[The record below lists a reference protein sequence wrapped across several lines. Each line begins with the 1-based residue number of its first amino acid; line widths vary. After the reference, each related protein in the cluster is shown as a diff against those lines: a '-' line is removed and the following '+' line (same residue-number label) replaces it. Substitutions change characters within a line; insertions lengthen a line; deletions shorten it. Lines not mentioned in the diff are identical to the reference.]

1 MMAAGATTSTPSA
14 PPPSMMGVGWFA
26 PRSELA
32 GDVADGLDQFLGHPA
47 DRGENFAQGES
58 RQDAAAWLDAVF
70 AFAGGPL
77 FQGVVD
83 LVPDPAGLLHGLS
96 HGKDETGNG
105 HFRPLLQVE
114 AVGRMVANAVA
125 AAGFTEIGVTFARMD
140 EDNGHLGLV
149 SVTLADHLGGGAQLA
164 GRAIDRGGGAKS
176 AQFEFKDC
184 RGMTVGK
191 GDGIELAETVTA
203 AEVIAQFRILV
214 TEDAPVPEVEVSG
227 EKGADAKLGG
237 GTDDGQGGGLDAD
250 LAGAFPLPA
259 AADGEALGPAEVFAI
274 VGVDEFRFAIIRRG
288 TGGVGIQVNPFLRF
302 FGTDHAADAG
312 VTKNQGEGSGPKPFS
327 PGGEFLMAGPSQQ
340 GETGAVEEKTQN
352 HEGKPTQH
360 DLQGKGTG
368 FSCKTG
374 DRSGI
379 DPNRKKRDSVSS

>member
-32 GDVADGLDQFLGHPA
+32 GDVADGLDQFLGHPT
-47 DRGENFAQGES
+47 DGGENLTQ
-58 RQDAAAWLDAVF
+58 RQPGQNATALLDPVF
-70 AFAGGPL
+70 TFAGGPF
-77 FQGVVD
+77 FQRVVD

-105 HFRPLLQVE
+105 HLRPLLQVE

-149 SVTLADHLGGGAQLA
+149 SVTLADHLGGGPQLA

-191 GDGIELAETVTA
+191 GDGIELAESVA
-203 AEVIAQFRILV
+203 ATKVIAQLRVLV
-214 TEDAPVPEVEVSG
+214 AEDAPVPEFEVAG
-227 EKGADAKLGG
+227 EKRSNAELGG
-237 GTDDGQGGGLDAD
+237 GADNGKGGGLDAD
-250 LAGAFPLPA
+250 LAGSFPFSA
-259 AADGEALGPAEVFAI
+259 ATDGKALGPAEVFAV
-274 VGVDEFRFAIIRRG
+274 VGVDEFRFAVIGGGR
-288 TGGVGIQVNPFLRF
+288 GGVGIQAEAFRF
-302 FGTDHAADAG
+302 FWRR
-312 VTKNQGEGSGPKPFS
+312 P
-327 PGGEFLMAGPSQQ
+327 
-340 GETGAVEEKTQN
+340 
-352 HEGKPTQH
+352 
-360 DLQGKGTG
+360 
-368 FSCKTG
+368 
-374 DRSGI
+374 RSRCRRCRG
-379 DPNRKKRDSVSS
+379 